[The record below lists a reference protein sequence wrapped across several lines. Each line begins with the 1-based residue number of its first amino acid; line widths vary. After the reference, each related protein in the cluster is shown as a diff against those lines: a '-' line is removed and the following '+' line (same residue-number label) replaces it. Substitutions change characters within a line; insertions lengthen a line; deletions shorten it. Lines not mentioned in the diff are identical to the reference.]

1 MDALFIHLLINSFF
15 NFTASLAAEIPNLS
29 QRRGSDFMFRERLS
43 LRRDSSRDSISGMKT
58 PMSHPITA
66 RSLSLQ
72 APPVMEKNPLARR
85 ARSTKRR
92 EGKTHSLICFSSEGK
107 CLEDLMW
114 ERLLILPCDF
124 SIFNIFV
131 IAFFKKC
138 SLNHW
143 KH

>member
-114 ERLLILPCDF
+114 ERLLILPCVF
-124 SIFNIFV
+124 SIFNIFE

-138 SLNHW
+138 SLNH
-143 KH
+143 

>member
-1 MDALFIHLLINSFF
+1 
-15 NFTASLAAEIPNLS
+15 
-29 QRRGSDFMFRERLS
+29 
-43 LRRDSSRDSISGMKT
+43 
-58 PMSHPITA
+58 MSHTMTA

-72 APPVMEKNPLARR
+72 ATPVTEKGPLARR

-114 ERLLILPCDF
+114 ERLLTLPCVF

-131 IAFFKKC
+131 IAILKIA
-138 SLNHW
+138 L
-143 KH
+143 

>member
-1 MDALFIHLLINSFF
+1 
-15 NFTASLAAEIPNLS
+15 
-29 QRRGSDFMFRERLS
+29 
-43 LRRDSSRDSISGMKT
+43 
-58 PMSHPITA
+58 MSHPITA

-114 ERLLILPCDF
+114 ERPLILPCVF

-131 IAFFKKC
+131 IAFLKNC
-138 SLNHW
+138 SLNN
-143 KH
+143 